1 MRETRSVFANIRY
14 FRSTSGALAGMG
26 LVITPLNT
34 PRRFKPLAQPMETP
48 QNLGGRELV
57 WRFDGGDITSDG
69 GALLL
74 KRLEQ
79 RTGIVRR
86 FAACFTDYR
95 RPGQIEHPLLDLV
108 TQRVFGLALGYEDLN
123 DHDQLRSDP
132 MLAAALGKDDLKGEQ
147 RRRKQ
152 DRGKALA
159 GKSTLNRLEL
169 TAPDY
174 EGCPLRTDSDK
185 PETKKIG
192 VDPESIDTLLVD
204 LFLEAYAQVPDR
216 IILDLDA
223 TDDTLYGNQEGRF
236 YHGYYHDYCYLP
248 LYVFCGEHLL
258 CSRLRMSNID
268 ASADS
273 VEELEP
279 MVARIRQRWP
289 SVKIWLRGD
298 GGFCREKLMAWCQS
312 EGIDYIF
319 GLAQN
324 ARLKKL
330 IEAQMAEAEK
340 QHAETKAPAR
350 VFSEFFYSTKDTWSR
365 ERRVIAKAEHLD
377 QGGNPRFIV
386 TSLSPEEMAA
396 QELYEKVYCA
406 RGECAENRIK
416 EQQLD
421 LFADRTS
428 TGKMWSNQ
436 LRLYFSSITY
446 VLMQTLRRTALAGTE
461 LEKAQCGTIRLK
473 LFKIGAQVRVTVR
486 KVWISLSGNYPYAA
500 LFTTVLTHL
509 ETGRVPS

>member
-1 MRETRSVFANIRY
+1 
-14 FRSTSGALAGMG
+14 MG
-26 LVITPLNT
+26 LVITPIEA
-34 PRRFKPLAQPMETP
+34 PRRFHPLAQPLATS
-48 QNLGGRELV
+48 QKLGGRELV

-69 GALLL
+69 GVLLL
-74 KRLEQ
+74 KKLEE

-95 RPGQIEHPLLDLV
+95 SPKQIEHPLLDLIM
-108 TQRVFGLALGYEDLN
+108 QRLFGLALGYEDLN
-123 DHDQLRSDP
+123 DHDELRRDP
-132 MLAAALGKDDLKGEQ
+132 MLAVALGKDDVKGEQ
-147 RRRKQ
+147 RRRAQ

-174 EGCPLRTDSDK
+174 EGSPRQKNSDK
-185 PETKKIG
+185 PETKKIV

-204 LFLEAYAQVPDR
+204 LFLEAHAQAPER
-216 IILDLDA
+216 IVLDLDA
-223 TDDTLYGNQEGRF
+223 TDDILYGHQEGRF

-258 CSRLRMSNID
+258 CARLRPSNID

-279 MVARIRQRWP
+279 VVARIRQCWP
-289 SVKIWLRGD
+289 GVEILLRGD
-298 GGFCREKLMAWCQS
+298 AGFCREKLMAWCKR
-312 EGIDYIF
+312 EDLDYIF

-324 ARLKKL
+324 PRLKKL
-330 IEAQMAEAEK
+330 IEAQMAQAEK
-340 QHAETKAPAR
+340 QYQETQAPAR
-350 VFSEFFYSTKDTWSR
+350 VFTEFFYSTKDTWSC

-377 QGGNPRFIV
+377 KGANPRFVV
-386 TSLSPEEMAA
+386 TSLSAEQMAA
-396 QELYEKVYCA
+396 QELYEKGYCA
-406 RGECAENRIK
+406 RGDCPENRIK

-436 LRLYFSSITY
+436 LRLYFSSLAY
-446 VLMQTLRRTALAGTE
+446 VLLQTLRRTGLAGTE

-473 LFKIGAQVRVTVR
+473 LLKIGAQVRVTVR
-486 KVWISLSGNYPYAA
+486 KIWISLAGGYPYAA
-500 LFTTVLTHL
+500 VFAQVLAAI
-509 ETGRVPS
+509 ETGSTVT